1 MSCKFSCEQI
11 RELEDIIINLISPMH
26 MTLQLVPIKGITKND
41 VKSMLIDLNKLIK
54 YIRELRPEKERC
66 G

>member
-1 MSCKFSCEQI
+1 
-11 RELEDIIINLISPMH
+11 MH